1 MLILQ
6 DRTTIK
12 HLCGEEQGWLN
23 TPICGTDTIAA
34 GERTL
39 SDNWDSREVITVQG
53 VIRPEEMGV
62 TYPHEHLFLDAM
74 DHYSSYGYQL
84 VIDDEDVMAQEILEF
99 TTRGGRTICDVT
111 LDEIGRD
118 PERLVRFSRRTGIN
132 VVMGCGWYRDF
143 GYPPIVAE
151 KTSCEL
157 AEVLVREIEIGV
169 GDTGI
174 RAGFIGEIGTGRHHV
189 SPAEERVFRAAA
201 LAQTRTGVVIS
212 THTTRWGTL
221 AMEQIAMLEEFGT
234 DLSRVIIGHL
244 GDRVGVKNLL
254 PIAARGVYMEVDNIG
269 YLDYQPEY
277 VRADNVAALVKE
289 GFVQRVLLSEDICML
304 NHLKYTGGKGY
315 GYLLETFVPL
325 LRERSVTDEQIYQMM
340 VVNPANA
347 FSRRRHDSCVS

>member
-1 MLILQ
+1 MNG
-6 DRTTIK
+6 D
-12 HLCGEEQGWLN
+12 LN
-23 TPICGTDTIAA
+23 
-34 GERTL
+34 
-39 SDNWDSREVITVQG
+39 SREVITIQG
-53 VIRPEEMGV
+53 IIGPEEMGV

-143 GYPPIVAE
+143 GYPKIVAE
-151 KTSCEL
+151 KSSREL
-157 AEVLVREIEIGV
+157 ADILVKEIEIGV
-169 GDTGI
+169 GETGI
-174 RAGFIGEIGTGRHHV
+174 RAGFIGEIGTGRHYIK
-189 SPAEERVFRAAA
+189 PAEERVFRAAA
-201 LAQTRTGVVIS
+201 LAQARTGVVIS

-221 AMEQIAMLEEFGT
+221 AMEQIALLGEFGA

-244 GDRVGVKNLL
+244 GDRIGVKHLL
-254 PIAARGVYMEVDNIG
+254 PIAAKGVYMEVDNIG

-277 VRADNVAALVKE
+277 VRADNVAALVNE
-289 GFVQRVLLSEDICML
+289 GFVERVLLSEDICML

-325 LRERSVTDEQIYQMM
+325 LKERGVTDEQVYQMM

-347 FSRRRHDSCVS
+347 FSRRRADAI